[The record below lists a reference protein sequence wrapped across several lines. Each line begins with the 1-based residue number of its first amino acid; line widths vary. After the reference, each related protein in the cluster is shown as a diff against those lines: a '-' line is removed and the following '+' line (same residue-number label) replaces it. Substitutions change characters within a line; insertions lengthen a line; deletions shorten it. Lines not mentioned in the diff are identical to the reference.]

1 MTSIDSKLSPCKDSI
16 QTTIHQPLL
25 IRTNKHR
32 CFIFCIGHTSLTCV
46 PGIGKKNEYLL
57 NQFGIHDLSMLYSKY
72 RLINNYQDFKQW
84 LQNEIGFTSYQAKM
98 TTCAISSKLGEIKE
112 INTGLLPLCC
122 TKKGRRK
129 EKYKLFSN
137 DKNISKRNRC
147 TISDNEIEQIK
158 LEKLSSSSNQDRL
171 ENSRSVDILNN
182 EETFTSSSINKSI
195 EPQLNI
201 DNKDIELLDSENNLN
216 HEKPSKIQTNTN
228 VIVQH
233 STSPIDD
240 QSSSSSHIL
249 INESHDK
256 QQLDIDT
263 TKEEIDQS
271 AESIILMDHNKTI
284 QDSSSK
290 NKKTMLHSNFD
301 NPSHSKHNLEIF
313 TSPKQKVQSTLDVLQ
328 DFDEYSTKSIPH
340 STQSNDISQ
349 LNTDILPTTL
359 KQQQQQESFQRLLIT
374 DKHINTDHLQQKQ
387 SIQTSNSLIPTN
399 TFSTIN
405 ACITAELEVKQETLS
420 SNISSETLEM
430 TLSNEKKS
438 LSILSPLSDSKQ
450 SLDRINSFIN
460 TTQIHS
466 DRINQDE
473 KPTTNKSILP
483 SDSEYLTQRSSLTTL
498 TSTSSNIIQLPEE
511 LNQRSS
517 LTNLTKTPVT
527 SRNSI
532 HQLFSLQNIHEN
544 QITTGPSSL
553 APCHALWDNISNEK
567 IVLKYKNYS
576 FTSMKKKKT
585 DQKINHKDYNQNY
598 HSSTTLL
605 TFIARQQYLRE
616 RQTLN
621 EHILYSKPT

>member
-1 MTSIDSKLSPCKDSI
+1 MTSIDSKLSHCKDSI

-72 RLINNYQDFKQW
+72 RLINNYQGFKQW

-112 INTGLLPLCC
+112 INSGLLPLCC
-122 TKKGRRK
+122 TRKGRRK

-171 ENSRSVDILNN
+171 ENSRSVDIPNN
-182 EETFTSSSINKSI
+182 EETFTSSSINTPIKS
-195 EPQLNI
+195 QLNI
-201 DNKDIELLDSENNLN
+201 DNKDIELLESKNNLN
-216 HEKPSKIQTNTN
+216 QERPSKIQTNTN
-228 VIVQH
+228 DIVQH

-328 DFDEYSTKSIPH
+328 DNNEYSTKSISH
-340 STQSNDISQ
+340 STQSDDISQ

-359 KQQQQQESFQRLLIT
+359 KQQQQQE
-374 DKHINTDHLQQKQ
+374 KQ

-399 TFSTIN
+399 NFSTIN

-466 DRINQDE
+466 DRINHVE

-576 FTSMKKKKT
+576 FTSMKKE
-585 DQKINHKDYNQNY
+585 N
-598 HSSTTLL
+598 
-605 TFIARQQYLRE
+605 
-616 RQTLN
+616 
-621 EHILYSKPT
+621 

>member
-112 INTGLLPLCC
+112 INSGLLPLCC
-122 TKKGRRK
+122 TRKGRRK
-129 EKYKLFSN
+129 EKDKLFYN

-158 LEKLSSSSNQDRL
+158 LENLSSSSKQDRL
-171 ENSRSVDILNN
+171 ENSRSIDILNN
-182 EETFTSSSINKSI
+182 QETFTSSSINKSI
-195 EPQLNI
+195 QSQLNI
-201 DNKDIELLDSENNLN
+201 DNKDIELLEFENNLN
-216 HEKPSKIQTNTN
+216 QEKPSKIQTNTN

-233 STSPIDD
+233 STSPIDESIND
-240 QSSSSSHIL
+240 QSISSSHIL

-256 QQLDIDT
+256 QQLDVDT
-263 TKEEIDQS
+263 TKEEIDPS
-271 AESIILMDHNKTI
+271 AESIILMDYNKTI

-290 NKKTMLHSNFD
+290 NEKTTLHSNFD
-301 NPSHSKHNLEIF
+301 NPSHSKHNFEIC

-328 DFDEYSTKSIPH
+328 DNDGYSTKLILH

-359 KQQQQQESFQRLLIT
+359 KQQQQQQE
-374 DKHINTDHLQQKQ
+374 KQ
-387 SIQTSNSLIPTN
+387 FIPTSNSLIPIN

-420 SNISSETLEM
+420 SNISSETLAM

-466 DRINQDE
+466 DRINHVE
-473 KPTTNKSILP
+473 KPTINKSILP

-517 LTNLTKTPVT
+517 LTNLTDTPVT

-544 QITTGPSSL
+544 QITIGPSSL

-567 IVLKYKNYS
+567 ILLKYKNHS